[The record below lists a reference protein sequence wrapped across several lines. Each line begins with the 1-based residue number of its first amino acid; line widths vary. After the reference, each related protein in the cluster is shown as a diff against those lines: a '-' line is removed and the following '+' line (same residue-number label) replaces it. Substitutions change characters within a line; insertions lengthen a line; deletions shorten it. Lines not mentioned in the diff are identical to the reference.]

1 MARAFKSG
9 IRGYTAH
16 LEAEER
22 RLLRSLFADVIQL
35 LGGALPEGAE
45 TRDSVLNRPED
56 SEQPEQSEQPDESTQ
71 QGPAD
76 TASTGESSQDIDATF
91 WDLVGQSSGLEPLPD
106 RSDPAVAALLPPG
119 RSGDD
124 AQSGSQE
131 FRDLAEDAIRADKI
145 QDLQLAWAALQPRH
159 LVLDTPTAQAFAR
172 ALNQVRLVLATR
184 LEITTE
190 DDARKIAG
198 VNSLD
203 RAESVESYM
212 ALLYNFSSWLLDTLM
227 VALMHGERG

>member
-56 SEQPEQSEQPDESTQ
+56 SEQPDESTQ
-71 QGPAD
+71 QAPAD
-76 TASTGESSQDIDATF
+76 TAPTGESSQDIDAAF

-124 AQSGSQE
+124 VQSGSQE

-184 LEITTE
+184 LE
-190 DDARKIAG
+190 
-198 VNSLD
+198 
-203 RAESVESYM
+203 
-212 ALLYNFSSWLLDTLM
+212 
-227 VALMHGERG
+227 